1 MLRWYSA
8 KMASRPLLTSSITTA
23 GLFGA
28 GDVLAQQLVD
38 RKGLDKH
45 DYGRTGRM
53 ILYGGAVFGPAASA
67 WYGVLQRHI
76 AFRSYAATIAT
87 RVAADQVLF
96 TPSHLFCFLT
106 SMSIMEGSDPWE
118 KLRNGFWP
126 TFKTNVGVWSTVQAI
141 NFSVVP
147 LEYRVLVVN
156 VVSLGWNCYLS
167 YMNSRS

>member
-1 MLRWYSA
+1 M
-8 KMASRPLLTSSITTA
+8 
-23 GLFGA
+23 
-28 GDVLAQQLVD
+28 V
-38 RKGLDKH
+38 
-45 DYGRTGRM
+45 
-53 ILYGGAVFGPAASA
+53 LYGGGTYYQLSFQPIINRHSNCKLAAVFGPAASA

-76 AFRSYAATIAT
+76 VFKSYAATIAT
-87 RVAADQVLF
+87 RVAADQALF
-96 TPSHLFCFLT
+96 TPTHLFCFLT

-156 VVSLGWNCYLS
+156 VVSLGEFDGRVFL
-167 YMNSRS
+167 RFH